1 MKIGRRWL
9 QAAAG
14 IVRREVERT
23 GDKSLKVDLRGLAS
37 RMRQQAITVNAKD
50 RRDEAKKQWGRDW
63 TPVPGSKMP
72 IKPMRRLPRYILAGA
87 NRA

>member
-14 IVRREVERT
+14 IVREHAKKHP
-23 GDKSLKVDLRGLAS
+23 GDKLHVDLRGLAS

-50 RRDEAKKQWGRDW
+50 RRDEAKQWGRDW

-72 IKPMRRLPRYILAGA
+72 MKPMRRLPRYILAGA